1 MKPTSLTEVHPSPAL
16 EVRAEP
22 SPARDG
28 PVAATRQVSRPAAA
42 TATPPAAATATP
54 PAARRTP
61 LARLLAGLRGDK
73 YMVDAYPPTESLSK
87 EG

>member
-1 MKPTSLTEVHPSPAL
+1 MKPNSLTEVHPSPAL

-42 TATPPAAATATP
+42 TATPPAA
-54 PAARRTP
+54 RRTP
-61 LARLLAGLRGDK
+61 LARLLAALRGDK
-73 YMVDAYPPTESLSK
+73 YMVDAYPPTESLST